1 MLMKKLFLLSLF
13 VGFSLSIY
21 GQETIPLKDALSLI
35 ECKVS
40 EYASSIEYIPLET
53 TEDCLIGDDFSL
65 IVASQDIFVHDFS
78 NQRIYHFDRNGKYLN
93 PIGKKG
99 QGPGEYICPYSIY
112 VDEASRE
119 CFSLDTFSG
128 NIYVYEYDGTF
139 KRKIHV
145 PVAPGR
151 MMKMGDNYVIAQYLL
166 DSSSCELVSVTPE
179 GKLLKKY
186 SRNDGK
192 KVGFAMFMPFFFT
205 FNDVVYYKNHIT
217 EYIYS
222 IDDKLKR
229 KKAYWIDLGKKQI
242 NSEEDQYD
250 LKKGHMIKNKITITT
265 ISTHKDLMFIPYAEK
280 KCFFAVYNT
289 TSKRIFSPGLDGK
302 AGFIDDLT
310 QGPLVTAPYSF
321 FPITSLQKNQLVDY
335 IKMSDLDVDD
345 YSDGKFKQF
354 LKKHKVDEFSNPI
367 VRIVNLK

>member
-65 IVASQDIFVHDFS
+65 IVASKDIFVHSFK
-78 NQRIYHFDRNGKYLN
+78 NQKIYRFDRNGKYLN
-93 PIGKKG
+93 MIGKKG

-119 CFSLDTFSG
+119 CFSLDTFSES
-128 NIYVYEYDGTF
+128 IYVYEYDGTF
-139 KRKIHV
+139 KRKIHL
-145 PVAPGR
+145 PISPGR

-166 DSSSCELVSVTPE
+166 DVSTCEMVSVTPE

-186 SRNDGK
+186 TRNDGK

-205 FNDVVYYKNHIT
+205 FNDVVYYKNHLT

-250 LKKGHMIKNKITITT
+250 LKKGHMTKNKITITT

-335 IKMSDLDVDD
+335 IKMSDLDIDD
-345 YSDGKFKQF
+345 YSDGEFKQF

>member
-13 VGFSLSIY
+13 VGFSLSIF
-21 GQETIPLKDALSLI
+21 GQETIPLKDALSLT
-35 ECKVS
+35 ECRVS
-40 EYASSIEYIPLET
+40 EYASSMEYIPLET
-53 TEDCLIGDDFSL
+53 TEDCLIGEDFSL
-65 IVASQDIFVHDFS
+65 IVASKDIFVHSFK
-78 NQRIYHFDRNGKYLN
+78 NQKIYRFDRNGKYLN

-166 DSSSCELVSVTPE
+166 DVSTCEMVSVTPE

-186 SRNDGK
+186 TRNEGT

-205 FNDVVYYKNHIT
+205 FNDVVYYKNHLT

-242 NSEEDQYD
+242 KSEEDQYD
-250 LKKGHMIKNKITITT
+250 LKKGHMTKNKITIST
-265 ISTHKDLMFIPYAEK
+265 ISTHKDLMFIPYSNNK
-280 KCFFAVYNT
+280 GCFAVYNT
-289 TSKRIFSPGLDGK
+289 VSKKIFSPGKDGK
-302 AGFIDDLT
+302 TGFIDDLT
-310 QGPLVTAPYSF
+310 QGPLVTAPCAF
-321 FPITSLQKNQLVDY
+321 CPITSLQKNQLVDY

-345 YSDGKFKQF
+345 YSDGEFKQF

-367 VRIVNLK
+367 VRLVNLK